1 MFTDAIRT
9 IGLSGQVQMSLATSG
24 LLLLGNAAHAGV
36 AEGKTWLTSHAD
48 SRVAATIQ
56 VQSERYSVLSLLN
69 QTQQPIDLAAFL
81 EGEGS
86 TEALS
91 RAVLIS
97 GLQHQPSA
105 TLLLML
111 QANQNDDGG
120 FGHLEGWQSN
130 PLDTAYV
137 LLALAQSQAIAE
149 LDPQS
154 RQAWQVRIQNAVN
167 YLIRQQQTDGSF
179 RVVSL
184 EPNYVSA
191 YALSALTGYARDPV
205 MGSALVNPIERVV
218 TYLHQRQVAP
228 AQWSTHP
235 QGLFVD
241 ALVAEALHPY
251 HPATDQSIETS
262 FAQRVQAL
270 QGSDGSWNQ
279 DAYTTA
285 MVLRSL
291 SVQSM
296 AIRSPLAGGLQAS
309 VIDTETGLAVSTVK
323 VSFL

>member
-1 MFTDAIRT
+1 M
-9 IGLSGQVQMSLATSG
+9 
-24 LLLLGNAAHAGV
+24 
-36 AEGKTWLTSHAD
+36 TSHAD
-48 SRVAATIQ
+48 SRVAAAIQ

-91 RAVLIS
+91 RAVLIN
-97 GLQHQPSA
+97 GLQHHPSA

-137 LLALAQSQAIAE
+137 LLALAQSQAIAD

-154 RQAWQVRIQNAVN
+154 RQAWQMRIQNAVN

-205 MGSALVNPIERVV
+205 MGSALVNPMAL
-218 TYLHQRQVAP
+218 LHKA
-228 AQWSTHP
+228 
-235 QGLFVD
+235 D
-241 ALVAEALHPY
+241 C
-251 HPATDQSIETS
+251 
-262 FAQRVQAL
+262 
-270 QGSDGSWNQ
+270 
-279 DAYTTA
+279 
-285 MVLRSL
+285 SL
-291 SVQSM
+291 
-296 AIRSPLAGGLQAS
+296 L
-309 VIDTETGLAVSTVK
+309 TV
-323 VSFL
+323 